1 MEYYIERISHQQQI
15 IESSQIRIN
24 QLNNFLNKATR
35 NKDTQL
41 VNSLTQQIEDL
52 KQIKSSAQQQA
63 EKLVKYALQK

>member
-24 QLNNFLNKATR
+24 QLNNFLDKATR

-41 VNSLTQQIEDL
+41 VNSLTQQIEEL
-52 KQIKSSAQQQA
+52 NQIKETARQQA
-63 EKLVKYALQK
+63 EKLVEYALEK